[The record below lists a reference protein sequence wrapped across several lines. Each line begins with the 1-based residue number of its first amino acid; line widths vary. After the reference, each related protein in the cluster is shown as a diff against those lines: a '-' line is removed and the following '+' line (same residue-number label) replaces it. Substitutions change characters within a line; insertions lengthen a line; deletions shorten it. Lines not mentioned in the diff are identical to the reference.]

1 MSLLKDLRVSTI
13 KIDRSF
19 IQDASALVMNR
30 VLVRL
35 GHILGA
41 KVVAEGVETQE
52 DLKRVQRIKC
62 DIAQGFFLSAP
73 LPLNGLMN
81 LLESL
86 QTDAILL

>member
-1 MSLLKDLRVSTI
+1 
-13 KIDRSF
+13 
-19 IQDASALVMNR
+19 MNR

-52 DLKRVQRIKC
+52 ELKRVQRIKC
-62 DIAQGFFLSAP
+62 DMAQGYLLSVP
-73 LPLNGLMN
+73 LPLDGLLR